1 MGAFKKAV
9 PTERGLALL
18 TKVLA
23 GTAQLE
29 FTKIAV
35 SDTVLSGDLSQKTNI
50 GTLKQSAPASAIWL
64 EGTSSIKVS
73 AGLSNTDLTQG
84 YHVRNIGLWARDP
97 AIGEILYSISVA
109 DEEVS
114 DVDWMPPYSGG
125 GISSL
130 AVDLFIEL
138 SDASNVSVKIDATAG
153 ATVAQILTLSHKLD
167 TLSNDTQNLTRQF
180 YESIKNHEIKTYK
193 TLPSIGVEVGKETIE
208 SIVKALPL
216 GSILMIPVNEDNN
229 TGIYPESGE
238 GTLWVRYRDSNRA
251 HFEFISAVSNTIY
264 RGNYRAST
272 AKWSG
277 WKSFDGIYLTIYNS
291 FALMNSELGTN
302 VSETTPIVDVIKAL
316 PNNTGLKADISTSDT
331 SIYPATFGILSIY
344 KFRENR
350 VELEFVANTLKGAS
364 DYNKRWVGQY
374 NAGEF
379 SGWESFLPLSGGTL
393 TGDLKFIK
401 ASPRIQMNDSVTA
414 RYGIFEIGDDGRVSV
429 GNWKSN
435 SDQTNLQVRP
445 SSLGLEDILRLT
457 VNGTST
463 YKVFGEHNM
472 DSLGLS
478 RYSAIKTYNGTGLS
492 KGVSTVIMT
501 FDFPVKMLLV
511 GRRDFVPKGT
521 GEAGKESTENVYSFE
536 HSSPINIEAMA
547 TMADYNGKTITTK
560 AQLNPDNTT
569 PTPLMISAD
578 RKTITITSDNA
589 HVGMN
594 EVGTK
599 YYYTAIG

>member
-138 SDASNVSVKIDATAG
+138 SDASNVSVNIDATAG

-180 YESIKNHEIKTYK
+180 YESIKNHEIKTY
-193 TLPSIGVEVGKETIE
+193 TSLASIGLEVGKETIE
-208 SIVKALPL
+208 TIVKALPV
-216 GSILMIPVNEDNN
+216 GSILMIPVNADNN

-251 HFEFISAVSNTIY
+251 HFEFISAVSNTVY
-264 RGNYRAST
+264 RGNYRTST

-302 VSETTPIVDVIKAL
+302 ISETTPIVDIIKAL
-316 PNNTGLKADISTSDT
+316 PNNTGLKADITAPDI
-331 SIYPATFGILSIY
+331 SIYPTHYGILSIY
-344 KFRENR
+344 KVRDNR
-350 VELEFVANTLKGAS
+350 VELEYVANSLAGTP

-393 TGDLKFIK
+393 TGRLGVGGGYGALFADHIYSAMQATKDLTNF
-401 ASPRIQMNDSVTA
+401 RYFRVMNPLYEDYT
-414 RYGIFEIGDDGRVSV
+414 
-429 GNWKSN
+429 
-435 SDQTNLQVRP
+435 
-445 SSLGLEDILRLT
+445 LEQAVQFAET
-457 VNGTST
+457 VNGKETV
-463 YKVFGEHNM
+463 YNIFGEHNM